1 MNRTRFGRLLERRP
15 ARIWP
20 LLLRAL
26 LLAWI
31 LAATSVLARWLW
43 IGEIAAAP
51 RGPGLIALVAGLA
64 IIGIGAVVHR
74 TPASGL
80 IGFVAAAALSAIA
93 WVAGSGVGTA

>member
-1 MNRTRFGRLLERRP
+1 MNRTPFGSLFERRP

-31 LAATSVLARWLW
+31 LAATSASARWIW
-43 IGEIAAAP
+43 IGEIAVAP
-51 RGPGLIALVAGLA
+51 RGPGLIALAAGLA

-80 IGFVAAAALSAIA
+80 IGLVAAAALSAIA
-93 WVAGSGVGTA
+93 WVLGSGVGSA